1 MKRGILIGIAVVV
14 VAIVVGVYVLY
25 SSLGGIIEAA
35 VEKVGSE
42 ATQASVQLDG
52 VDLDIGSGKGALKGF
67 TVGNPKGFET
77 PSAFKLG
84 AVSLHVDAA
93 TVTGNPVVI
102 KEIVIDKPEITYELG
117 AAGSNID
124 AIKRNVDAYAGRL
137 AGEQTAAKTEAKAG
151 GDETKVVIEHLYV
164 RGGRVNV
171 NSALL
176 KGTAMGA
183 TLPDIHLTDIGKDK
197 GGASPAE
204 VAKKVIDSMTAEI
217 GGAMSSI
224 GVGKTLDSLKQ
235 TLGGAA
241 GQAVGEI
248 GKTGGAAGDAAKDAV
263 GKAGQSM
270 KKLFGN

>member
-1 MKRGILIGIAVVV
+1 MIGIAVVV

-25 SSLGGIIEAA
+25 SSLGGIIQAA
-35 VEKVGSE
+35 VEEVGSE
-42 ATQASVQLDG
+42 ATQASVKLDG
-52 VDLDIGSGKGALKGF
+52 VDLDIASGKGALKGF

-77 PSAFKLG
+77 PAAFKLG
-84 AVSLHVDAA
+84 AVSLQVDAA
-93 TVTGNPVVI
+93 TVTGNPIVI
-102 KEIVIDKPEITYELG
+102 KEIIIDKPEITYELG

-124 AIKRNVDAYAGRL
+124 AIKRNVDAYAGKF
-137 AGEQTAAKTEAKAG
+137 AGKSASQSAGKKTEAKAE
-151 GDETKVVIEHLYV
+151 GDGTKVVIEHLYV

-171 NSALL
+171 SSALL
-176 KGTAMGA
+176 KGKEMGA

-197 GGASPAE
+197 GGATPAE

-224 GVGKTLDSLKQ
+224 GIGKTLDSLQQ

-241 GQAVGEI
+241 GKAVGEL
-248 GKTGGAAGDAAKDAV
+248 GKSGAATTGAAKDAV
-263 GKAGQSM
+263 GKAGDSM